1 MVNDP
6 QTHGLWQKTAPPAP
20 PTYPPD
26 TDVNTDVAVIGG
38 GYTGLST
45 ARLDLPLGLVVALLP
60 AAPAVGSGPQFRES
74 LSR

>member
-45 ARLDLPLGLVVALLP
+45 ARLDLSPSVWSWRYYLLP
-60 AAPAVGSGPQFRES
+60 PLLGRD
-74 LSR
+74 LSFGRA